1 MTSVGTN
8 FPSFI
13 MDSRSFPSAFPFF
26 TWIEPTVHQSGH
38 AYMTPIILRRVE
50 SSRSQC
56 LLEGACCFLT

>member
-1 MTSVGTN
+1 MTSVGTS

-38 AYMTPIILRRVE
+38 AYMTPIILHRIE
-50 SSRSQC
+50 SS
-56 LLEGACCFLT
+56 